1 MLFMDPFSTKIH
13 TFILYFG
20 REGTVW
26 PAVNT
31 MYLYYVHVMERIGRL
46 RTNYLN
52 DMCIQIF
59 LEFPEN

>member
-13 TFILYFG
+13 TIILYFG
-20 REGTVW
+20 REETVW

-52 DMCIQIF
+52 DMCIHIILQYF
-59 LEFPEN
+59 